1 MNIPIFLASDENY
14 AKYMA
19 VTMTSIFT
27 NTEEFIDF
35 YILDGGITD
44 ETKKKFE
51 ELKSIKQNFSMEFIK
66 VEMSLFENFPTVAHF
81 TASMYSRFLIPD
93 LKPEI
98 NKAIYMDV
106 DVIVNGDIK
115 ELFNIDLENYPIAAT
130 PYLHELEA
138 NPKNWCDSIKKR
150 IGLNLSSEYFTSGL
164 LLMDCDYFRKNNL
177 QKILFET
184 TKEKAEVLLCP
195 DQDVMNLVF
204 ENNYKVLDYR
214 FDIVIDMTSKEYLE
228 NALNDFCIL
237 HFAGGKGVRPWLNS
251 ECLGSQEFWKNAQNT
266 PFYEQ
271 LLNDLSKND
280 IVKNR
285 KNIRLVLMYRIYK
298 ILTIL
303 TFKKL
308 KYFNKQKTKYSK
320 LIKGY

>member
-27 NTEEFIDF
+27 NTEEFIEF

-81 TASMYSRFLIPD
+81 SANMYSRFLIPD

-138 NPKNWCDSIKKR
+138 NPENWCDSIKKR
-150 IGLNLSSEYFTSGL
+150 IGLNLRSKYFNSGL

-177 QKILFET
+177 QKFLFET
-184 TKEKAEVLLCP
+184 TKEKAKDLLCP
-195 DQDVMNLVF
+195 DQDILNITF
-204 ENNYKVLDYR
+204 ENNYKILPANYNL
-214 FDIVIDMTSKEYLE
+214 IIDMTDKNIFDKYK
-228 NALNDFCIL
+228 DGFYVL
-237 HFAGGKGVRPWLNS
+237 HYTGGKGYRPWLNS

>member
-27 NTEEFIDF
+27 NTEEFIEF

-51 ELKSIKQNFSMEFIK
+51 DLKLIKQNFSIEFIK
-66 VEMSLFENFPTVAHF
+66 VDMSLFENFPTVAHF

-138 NPKNWCDSIKKR
+138 NPENWCDSIKKR
-150 IGLNLSSEYFTSGL
+150 IGLNLRSKYFNSGL

-177 QKILFET
+177 QKFLFET
-184 TKEKAEVLLCP
+184 TKEKAKDLLCP
-195 DQDVMNLVF
+195 DQDILNITF
-204 ENNYKVLDYR
+204 ENNYKILPANYNL
-214 FDIVIDMTSKEYLE
+214 IIDMTDKNIFDKYK
-228 NALNDFCIL
+228 DGFYVL
-237 HFAGGKGVRPWLNS
+237 HYTGGKGYRPWLNS